1 MRYGWWRQITSA
13 KKQEQEQ
20 HMQDKLIFEVTVEI
34 DPAQISQLKGP
45 AGEVIMI
52 PFSGTVKG
60 ELFNGRVLPGGVDTQ
75 IVNQNGVRHM
85 SARYML
91 EGVDKNGEQC
101 RIYIDNNGWFP
112 IEMTMPF
119 KTIPTFF
126 TDSKALASY
135 LHSNKFRTEG
145 HPRPGGVTIKVFE
158 ICNAL

>member
-1 MRYGWWRQITSA
+1 MP
-13 KKQEQEQ
+13 
-20 HMQDKLIFEVTVEI
+20 DKLIFEVTVEI
-34 DPAQISQLKGP
+34 DTTHVSQLKGP

-52 PFSGTVKG
+52 PFRGTVKG

-75 IVNQNGVRHM
+75 TVDQNGVRHM

-91 EGVDKNGEQC
+91 EGVDKNGEPC

-112 IEMTMPF
+112 AEMAMPF

-126 TDSKALASY
+126 TDSKTLAAY

-158 ICNAL
+158 ICNS

>member
-1 MRYGWWRQITSA
+1 MP
-13 KKQEQEQ
+13 
-20 HMQDKLIFEVTVEI
+20 DKLIFEVTVEI
-34 DPAQISQLKGP
+34 NPVQVSQLKGP

-60 ELFNGRVLPGGVDTQ
+60 EIFNGRVLPGGVDTQ
-75 IVNQNGVRHM
+75 TVDQNGVRHM

-91 EGVDKNGEQC
+91 EGLDKNGEKC

-112 IEMTMPF
+112 VEMSMPF

-126 TDSKALASY
+126 TDSQALAAY

-145 HPRPGGVTIKVFE
+145 HPRQGGVIIKVFE
-158 ICNAL
+158 ISNA

>member
-1 MRYGWWRQITSA
+1 MNDR
-13 KKQEQEQ
+13 
-20 HMQDKLIFEVTVEI
+20 LIFEVTVDI
-34 DPAQISQLKGP
+34 DPTQISQLKGP

-52 PFSGTVKG
+52 PFTGTVKG
-60 ELFNGRVLPGGVDTQ
+60 EIFNGRVLPGGVDTQ

-91 EGVDKNGEQC
+91 EGVDKAGQTC

-112 IEMTMPF
+112 SEMTMPF

-126 TDSKALASY
+126 TDSKALADY

-145 HPRPGGVTIKVFE
+145 HARPGGVTIKVFE
-158 ICNAL
+158 IRNES

>member
-1 MRYGWWRQITSA
+1 MR
-13 KKQEQEQ
+13 
-20 HMQDKLIFEVTVEI
+20 DKPIFEVAVEI
-34 DPAQISQLKGP
+34 DPTQISQLKGP

-52 PFSGTVKG
+52 PFSGTVAG

-75 IVNQNGVRHM
+75 IVDQNGVRHM

-112 IEMTMPF
+112 GEMVMPF

-126 TDSKALASY
+126 TDSKALAAY
-135 LHSNKFRTEG
+135 LHSNRFRTEG
-145 HPRPGGVTIKVFE
+145 YPRQGGVTIKVFE
-158 ICNAL
+158 ICNKS